1 MIKFYKISE
10 IIYLFLAIYSII
22 IAIFRFVV
30 IKSDYQI
37 PTALSV
43 IAFLM
48 YILRKKFRKKLEKR
62 KGLK

>member
-37 PTALSV
+37 PMALSV

>member
-10 IIYLFLAIYSII
+10 IIYLFFAIISII
-22 IAIFRFVV
+22 IAIFRFIV

-37 PTALSV
+37 PMALSV
-43 IAFLM
+43 IAFFM
-48 YILRKKFRKKLEKR
+48 YVLRKKFRKKLEKR

>member
-10 IIYLFLAIYSII
+10 IIYLFLAIISII
-22 IAIFRFVV
+22 IAIFRFIV

-37 PTALSV
+37 PMALSV

>member
-10 IIYLFLAIYSII
+10 IIYLFFSIISMI

-37 PTALSV
+37 PMALSV
-43 IAFLM
+43 IAFFM

>member
-10 IIYLFLAIYSII
+10 IIYLFFAIISII
-22 IAIFRFVV
+22 IAIFRFTV

-37 PTALSV
+37 PMALSV

-48 YILRKKFRKKLEKR
+48 YFLRKKFRKNLEKR

>member
-10 IIYLFLAIYSII
+10 IIYLFLAIISII

>member
-10 IIYLFLAIYSII
+10 IFYLFLAIISII
-22 IAIFRFVV
+22 IAIFRFIV

-37 PTALSV
+37 PMALSV

-48 YILRKKFRKKLEKR
+48 YIMRKKFRKKLEKR

>member
-10 IIYLFLAIYSII
+10 ISYLFLAIISII

-37 PTALSV
+37 PMALSV
-43 IAFLM
+43 IAFFM

>member
-10 IIYLFLAIYSII
+10 IIYLFLAIISII

-37 PTALSV
+37 PMVLSV

>member
-10 IIYLFLAIYSII
+10 IIYLFLAIISII

-62 KGLK
+62 KDLK

>member
-10 IIYLFLAIYSII
+10 IIYLFLAIISII
-22 IAIFRFVV
+22 IAIFRFTV

-37 PTALSV
+37 PMALSV

-48 YILRKKFRKKLEKR
+48 YFLRKKFRKNLEKR

>member
-10 IIYLFLAIYSII
+10 IIYLFLAIISII
-22 IAIFRFVV
+22 IAIFRFIV

-37 PTALSV
+37 PMALSV

-48 YILRKKFRKKLEKR
+48 YIMRKKFRKKLEKR

>member
-10 IIYLFLAIYSII
+10 IIYLFLAIISII

-37 PTALSV
+37 PMALSV

>member
-10 IIYLFLAIYSII
+10 IIYLFLAIISII
-22 IAIFRFVV
+22 IAIFRFAV

-37 PTALSV
+37 PMALSV

>member
-10 IIYLFLAIYSII
+10 IIYLFLAIISII
-22 IAIFRFVV
+22 IAFFRFIV

-37 PTALSV
+37 PLALSV
-43 IAFLM
+43 IAFLI

-62 KGLK
+62 KDLK